1 MNDEQ
6 MRRRGSDIARRAERL
21 RLSVKELAER
31 AEVSRGAATRAVA
44 GEGVQ
49 PVTLQRLEAAL
60 DRLEAEIHG
69 ERIDAEEA
77 ERVTTIVLPD
87 GTKVTHKGGS
97 SAEAAEFAARFLANR
112 RAVSEESSRQ

>member
-1 MNDEQ
+1 M
-6 MRRRGSDIARRAERL
+6 
-21 RLSVKELAER
+21 KELAER

-69 ERIDAEEA
+69 ERIDVEDP
-77 ERVTTIVLPD
+77 ERAVTIRLPD
-87 GTKVTHKGGS
+87 GTEVTFKGGTPQ
-97 SAEAAEFAARFLANR
+97 EAAQFAQAFLGKVRALSARQGR
-112 RAVSEESSRQ
+112 TDRGSR